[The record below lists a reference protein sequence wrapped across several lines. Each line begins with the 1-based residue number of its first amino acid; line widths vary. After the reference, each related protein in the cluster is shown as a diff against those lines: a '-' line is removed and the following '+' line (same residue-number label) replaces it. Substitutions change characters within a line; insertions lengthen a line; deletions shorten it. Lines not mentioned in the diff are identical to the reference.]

1 MNRFALVCG
10 ALVLGA
16 LGNAAPA
23 SADFRVCNHTSY
35 IVEAAV
41 GYEAGTQ
48 MLTRGWTRVL
58 PGDCSVALEGPLAA
72 PEYFLY
78 SRTSRAHSGPGYNWG
93 GQIRLCAKESNFAID
108 VPVGA
113 TRCGSD
119 DAFLMPFASVA
130 TGHKASWTATLTGTL
145 HFANP
150 AAARA
155 AGIARLLGDVGYK
168 VGQESGARA
177 IADALAQFRARMR
190 LPTNATDTDIFD
202 ALQTE
207 ALKTAAPAGYMICND
222 GQAELWAA
230 IALKSPRISVSR
242 GWWDVPAGACAKVLT
257 EPLAFDAVYL
267 HATRKGNPKL
277 VSGTQNFCVADV
289 AFEIYGNTRCTG
301 RGLSEQ
307 GFATTSTKGVAGFAA
322 HIGSNGLLPPPP
334 KLPTASA
341 HK

>member
-1 MNRFALVCG
+1 MSRFALLWG
-10 ALVLGA
+10 AVVLGA
-16 LGNAAPA
+16 LSGAAPA
-23 SADFRVCNHTSY
+23 RADFRVCNQTSY
-35 IVEAAV
+35 ILEAAA

-58 PGDCSVALEGPLAA
+58 PGDCSVALEGSLAA

-78 SRTSRAHSGPGYNWG
+78 ARTSRAHSGPSHNWG

-130 TGHKASWTATLTGTL
+130 TGHKANWTATLTGTS

-150 AAARA
+150 AAARG

-168 VGQESGARA
+168 VGPGSNARTA
-177 IADALAQFRARMR
+177 ADALAQFRARMR
-190 LPTNATDTDIFD
+190 LPANATDTDVLD

-207 ALKTAAPAGYMICND
+207 ALKTAAPTGYIVCND
-222 GQAELWAA
+222 SPTELWAA
-230 IALKSPRISVSR
+230 IALKSPRNGVSR
-242 GWWDVPAGACAKVLT
+242 GWWDVPSGACAKVLT
-257 EPLAFDAVYL
+257 QQLTFDTVYL

-277 VSGTQNFCVADV
+277 VSGNQNFCVADV

-307 GFATTSTKGVAGFAA
+307 GFAATTTKGVAGFAA
-322 HIGSNGLLPPPP
+322 HIGSNGLLPPAP
-334 KLPTASA
+334 KLPPASA